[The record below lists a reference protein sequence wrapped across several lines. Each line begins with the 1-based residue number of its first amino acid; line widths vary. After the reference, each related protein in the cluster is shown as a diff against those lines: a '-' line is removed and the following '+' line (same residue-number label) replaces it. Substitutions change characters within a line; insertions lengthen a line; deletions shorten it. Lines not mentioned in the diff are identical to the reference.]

1 MRAVPGHDAAP
12 GSGEARR
19 TRETRGRAG
28 PERVLSLALQ
38 PIDLIDVGAV
48 GGLGP
53 PWRDHP
59 EAVGHV
65 LGFEPN
71 QPARR
76 EGRRWTYDSAIWH
89 KNGRARFYVSGAD
102 GSGSS
107 LLRQNPAWV
116 AANGARLALQ
126 GDRRLNRTWQERSQI
141 RNVLEIEVRSL
152 DSVLGELAAAGSC
165 PRFRFLKSDT
175 QSGEWFV
182 LQGAQEFL
190 ARDCVG
196 LELELFRY
204 PLYRGMVLEDDVKA
218 WLAERGFR
226 VAGWSGYQASFAS
239 QADYLFLRAAPRDAE
254 EQALVHAI
262 ETLYAPAGAERLI
275 KQPPWL
281 DRLKAAVKRRLP
293 EALLA
298 RL

>member
-1 MRAVPGHDAAP
+1 VSP
-12 GSGEARR
+12 
-19 TRETRGRAG
+19 
-28 PERVLSLALQ
+28 RV
-38 PIDLIDVGAV
+38 DLIDIGAV
-48 GGLGP
+48 GGLGS
-53 PWRDHP
+53 PWREHP
-59 EAVGHV
+59 EATGHV

-71 QPARR
+71 EPARR
-76 EGRRWTYDSAIWH
+76 DGTRWTHDSAIWH
-89 KNGRARFYVSGAD
+89 RNGRARFYVSGAD

-116 AANGARLALQ
+116 AANFAQLAKQ

-141 RNVLEIEVRSL
+141 SKVVEVEVRTL
-152 DSVLGELAAAGSC
+152 DGVLAELPADA

-182 LQGAQEFL
+182 LQGALEFL

-226 VAGWSGYQASFAS
+226 VAGWSGYQASFES

-254 EQALVHAI
+254 ERVLAETI
-262 ETLYAPAGAERLI
+262 ETVYAPRGRERLI

-281 DRLKAAVKRRLP
+281 DRLKGAVRRRLP

>member
-1 MRAVPGHDAAP
+1 MQPP
-12 GSGEARR
+12 
-19 TRETRGRAG
+19 REG
-28 PERVLSLALQ
+28 VSLALR
-38 PIDLIDVGAV
+38 PIDLIDIGAV

-53 PWRDHP
+53 PWRAHP

-71 QPARR
+71 QPPRQD
-76 EGRRWTYDSAIWH
+76 GRRWTYDSAIWH
-89 KNGRARFYVSGAD
+89 RNGRARFFISGDD

-116 AANGARLALQ
+116 AANFARLAKD
-126 GDRRLNRTWQERSQI
+126 GDRRLNRSWQERSRITQ
-141 RNVLEIEVRSL
+141 VVEVEVRRL
-152 DSVLGELAAAGSC
+152 DSVLAELGAAAGGG

-182 LQGAQEFL
+182 LQGAQDFL

-204 PLYRGMVLEDDVKA
+204 PLYRGMVLEDAVKA

-254 EQALVHAI
+254 EQALVQTIAAV
-262 ETLYAPAGAERLI
+262 YAPKGPARLI
-275 KQPPWL
+275 KQPPWP

>member
-1 MRAVPGHDAAP
+1 
-12 GSGEARR
+12 
-19 TRETRGRAG
+19 
-28 PERVLSLALQ
+28 LALL

-53 PWRDHP
+53 PWRDRP
-59 EAVGHV
+59 DAVGHV
-65 LGFEPN
+65 LSFEPN

-76 EGRRWTYDSAIWH
+76 DGRRWTHASAIWH
-89 KNGRARFYVSGAD
+89 RNGRARFYVGGAD

-107 LLRQNPAWV
+107 LLRQNSAWV
-116 AANGARLALQ
+116 AANFARLVDQ
-126 GDRRLNRTWQERSQI
+126 GDPRLNRTWQQRSAI
-141 RNVLEIEVRSL
+141 SKVVEIEVRTL
-152 DSVLGELAAAGSC
+152 DSVLAEVQAAAGGG

-182 LQGAQEFL
+182 LQGAQGFL

-218 WLAERGFR
+218 WLGQRGFR

-239 QADYLFLRAAPRDAE
+239 QADYLFLRAEPRDQE
-254 EQALVHAI
+254 ERALVQTIEAI
-262 ETLYAPAGAERLI
+262 YAPKGPERLI
-275 KQPPWL
+275 KQPPFL
-281 DRLKAAVKRRLP
+281 ERLKGAVRRRLP

-298 RL
+298 RR

>member
-1 MRAVPGHDAAP
+1 MA
-12 GSGEARR
+12 GSGGRGAPARNPK
-19 TRETRGRAG
+19 EG
-28 PERVLSLALQ
+28 VSLALR
-38 PIDLIDVGAV
+38 PIDLIDIGAV

-53 PWRDHP
+53 PWRAHP

-71 QPARR
+71 QPPRQD
-76 EGRRWTYDSAIWH
+76 GRRWTYDSAIWH
-89 KNGRARFYVSGAD
+89 RNGRARFFISGAD

-116 AANGARLALQ
+116 AANFARLADQ
-126 GDRRLNRTWQERSQI
+126 GDRRLNRTWQERSKI
-141 RNVLEIEVRSL
+141 SRMVEIEVRTL
-152 DSVLGELAAAGSC
+152 DSVLAELQAAAGG

-182 LQGAQEFL
+182 LQGAQDFL

-254 EQALVHAI
+254 EQALVQTI
-262 ETLYAPAGAERLI
+262 EAVYAPQGAERLI
-275 KQPPWL
+275 KRPPWL
-281 DRLKAAVKRRLP
+281 ERLKTALKRRLP
-293 EALLA
+293 EALRA

>member
-1 MRAVPGHDAAP
+1 
-12 GSGEARR
+12 
-19 TRETRGRAG
+19 
-28 PERVLSLALQ
+28 LALL

-48 GGLGP
+48 GGLGA

-59 EAVGHV
+59 DAVGHA
-65 LGFEPN
+65 LSFEPN
-71 QPARR
+71 EPARR
-76 EGRRWTYDSAIWH
+76 DGRHWIYDRAIWH
-89 KNGRARFYVSGAD
+89 RNGRARFYISGTD

-116 AANGARLALQ
+116 AANYERIAQQ
-126 GDRRLNRTWQERSQI
+126 GDAILNRSWQMRSQI
-141 RNVLEIEVRSL
+141 TRIVEVEIRTLDTVLA
-152 DSVLGELAAAGSC
+152 ELAAAGGR
-165 PRFRFLKSDT
+165 PRYRFLKSDT

-182 LQGAQEFL
+182 LQGAQRFL
-190 ARDCVG
+190 AEDCVG

-239 QADYLFLRAAPRDAE
+239 QADYLFLRSAPRDAE
-254 EQALVHAI
+254 EQALI
-262 ETLYAPAGAERLI
+262 ETIERVYAPQGPERLI
-275 KQPPWL
+275 KQPPL
-281 DRLKAAVKRRLP
+281 IDRLKRAIKRWLP